1 MKTGTEN
8 KKKTM
13 LAAVL
18 GVIAIILVAWQ
29 VIPFFFG
36 GNSAPSAIAPPIETN
51 AANPAATSQP
61 QANRANRNRT
71 RATAKN
77 APVVNTLDPTI
88 RLDLLASA
96 EQQHYQG
103 SGRNIFEAYVPPPPR
118 RPESE
123 TSKNTPPPQP
133 VNPGPPPPPPINLKF
148 YGWASQQGQ
157 AKRIFLSQGDQIFIA
172 SEGDL
177 VANRYKVVQIGNGFV
192 KIEDILNNNVQQ
204 IPMT

>member
-1 MKTGTEN
+1 MKMKTGTDN
-8 KKKTM
+8 KKKTV

-29 VIPFFFG
+29 VIPFFSG
-36 GNSAPSAIAPPIETN
+36 GSAAPTAIAPPPVENN
-51 AANPAATSQP
+51 AANPSATQ
-61 QANRANRNRT
+61 QRTAANRTNRNRG
-71 RATAKN
+71 RATTT
-77 APVVNTLDPTI
+77 PVVNTLDPTI
-88 RLDLLASA
+88 RLDLLDSA
-96 EQQHYQG
+96 AQQHYQG
-103 SGRNIFEAYVPPPPR
+103 SGRNIFEAYVPPPP
-118 RPESE
+118 PPPVD
-123 TSKNTPPPQP
+123 TTKITPPPI

-148 YGWASQQGQ
+148 YGWASKQGQ
-157 AKRIFLSQGDQIFIA
+157 AKKIFLSQGDQIFIA